1 MRRRF
6 LFILDL
12 GLIALA
18 SLFALVLRDNFD
30 TTIDKFWGLTP
41 YLGMTLLV
49 AAPALTLCGLDRS
62 IWRLSGMTDYLVV
75 VACVV
80 LVVLGAV
87 ALGFTVNRLEGVAR
101 SLPILQ
107 GLLMVFAM
115 VGVRVLARLRHAW
128 RSHPAGP
135 NAVTLEACEH
145 VLIVGLNRI
154 SELYM
159 RSLAEFAGDQIKIVG
174 LLATE
179 QRHSG
184 RQIQQVP
191 LLGRPEEV
199 ASILRNLEVH
209 GILVDRLVVTTP
221 FALLSA
227 SAQKELLAIEKASAI
242 ELDLFAERN
251 RLCAGHRRPRA
262 LAAGSQGLFAP
273 PSPTQ
278 VPRRAYWRIKRAID
292 LALAL
297 ALIVPLAPILC
308 ALACLVAFDV
318 GWPVIFWQQRPG
330 RFGRPF
336 RLYKF
341 RTMAAAHDSRGA
353 TLPEDR
359 RLSFA
364 GRFLRRIRLDELPQ
378 LFNILSGDMSFV
390 GPRPLLPVDQPTAY
404 AARLMAPP
412 GLTGWAQVTGG
423 REISPA
429 DKAALDVWY
438 IQNASLGLDLKIL
451 AATVPMVLF
460 GERVDHQRVRRAW
473 RELGETGIWI
483 ESKPEVAI
491 DLAQIDPRRS
501 RQPQRPFARR
511 SG

>member
-1 MRRRF
+1 LRRRF
-6 LFILDL
+6 LLILDL

-18 SLFALVLRDNFD
+18 SLFALVLRDNFE
-30 TTIDKFWGLTP
+30 TTFDKFWGFTP
-41 YLGMTLLV
+41 YIGVTLLV
-49 AAPALTLCGLDRS
+49 AVPALILCGLDRS
-62 IWRLSGMTDYLVV
+62 IWRLSAMADYLLVV
-75 VACVV
+75 VCVV

-115 VGVRVLARLRHAW
+115 VGVRVLARLRHAS
-128 RSHPAGP
+128 RSHPSGP
-135 NAVTLEACEH
+135 GVMVREACEH

-179 QRHSG
+179 ERHSG

-199 ASILRNLEVH
+199 ATILRNLEVH
-209 GILVDRLVVTTP
+209 GIFVDRLVVTTP
-221 FALLSA
+221 FALLSTA
-227 SAQKELLAIEKASAI
+227 AQNELLTIEKASDI

-251 RLCAGHRRPRA
+251 RLSAGHRQKRA
-262 LAAGSQGLFAP
+262 RAAAGQASFAP
-273 PSPTQ
+273 PGPTLPQ
-278 VPRRAYWRIKRAID
+278 RSYWRIKRALDI
-292 LALAL
+292 ALAL
-297 ALIVPLAPILC
+297 GLIVPLAPVLG
-308 ALACLVAFDV
+308 ALACLVAVDV

-341 RTMAAAHDSRGA
+341 RTMAAAHDSSGVA
-353 TLPEDR
+353 LPEER
-359 RLSFA
+359 RLSFT
-364 GRFLRRIRLDELPQ
+364 GRLLRRLRLDELPQ
-378 LFNILSGDMSFV
+378 LFNILCGDMSFV

-438 IQNASLGLDLKIL
+438 IQNASFTLDLKIL

-460 GERVDHQRVRRAW
+460 GERVDHMRVRRAW
-473 RELGETGIWI
+473 RELGERGIWI
-483 ESKPEVAI
+483 EPEPKVAI
-491 DLAQIDPRRS
+491 ELRK
-501 RQPQRPFARR
+501 
-511 SG
+511 